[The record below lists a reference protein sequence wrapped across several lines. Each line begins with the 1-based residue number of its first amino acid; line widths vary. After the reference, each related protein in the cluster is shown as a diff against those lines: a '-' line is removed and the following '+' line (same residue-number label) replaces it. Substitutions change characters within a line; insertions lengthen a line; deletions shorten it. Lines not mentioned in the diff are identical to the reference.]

1 MSDIRMMCP
10 SASGLH
16 RVAACPASWRMEQQC
31 PDTESLAAES
41 GTRIHQYL
49 CDQSILLT
57 DEEMETARGCQIIL
71 KSVADRWCGEAASW
85 EVYSKETR
93 RFLRRLL
100 APVFSGQ
107 EDVTLVTDDDRYLIA
122 DYKTGRIEPDPVES
136 NMQLRGLAVL
146 LAEELKQEG
155 RSYES
160 ISAVIIQP
168 WVTWSP
174 CVVTYSPEDIREAR
188 TQVRAAVGRAMD
200 ENAQCVPSVSGCR
213 YCKARGTCRAL
224 ADQTEQLQVFDLPM
238 TWSAKSPEQKRH
250 LWRLAQMAKDAAADI
265 ERLVK
270 ADLRQGGVIPGLEL
284 KKGNTRRNLPDVLKA
299 WEQLKGDLSAEQFIA
314 CCKVSITGLESR
326 YHLARCNREGNDKL
340 KKKDSKELFEALIE
354 PAVSRSQDEASIV
367 EITTIETQPS
377 TPIQNHD

>member
-1 MSDIRMMCP
+1 MSDVRMMCP

-16 RVAACPASWRMEQQC
+16 RVAACPASWRKEQEC
-31 PDTESLAAES
+31 PEAGSPAADA

-85 EVYSKETR
+85 EIYSKETR
-93 RFLRRLL
+93 RFLRQGL
-100 APVFSGQ
+100 APIFSGQ

-122 DYKTGRIEPDPVES
+122 DYKTGRVEPDPVEV

-155 RSYES
+155 RPYES

-174 CVVTYSPEDIREAR
+174 CVVTYSPADIRDASAE
-188 TQVRAAVGRAMD
+188 VEVAVGRALSSD
-200 ENAQCVPSVSGCR
+200 PTSIPTVSGCR

-224 ADQTEQLQVFDLPM
+224 ADQTEQLQVLGTPDM
-238 TWSAKSPEQKRH
+238 WARKTPEQK
-250 LWRLAQMAKDAAADI
+250 LETWRMAQMAKGLIADI
-265 ERLVK
+265 ERSVK
-270 ADLRQGGVIPGLEL
+270 SDLKQGVVIPGLEL

-367 EITTIETQPS
+367 EVTTIQPEPS